1 MIKLIVQ
8 SLLPL
13 GLLAAVGCASPSAKV
28 PAATG
33 DTTARVPLPR
43 KEAFSQTVDGAQ
55 TDLFVLQNKTGVQAA
70 ITNYG
75 ARVVGLWVPAKG
87 GRMVDVVLGYDSL
100 APYRAP
106 GESYFGTTVGR
117 YANRIA
123 GASFSIGGQRY
134 QLEKNDK
141 ENTLHSGSTGFNRKV
156 WQVKGQTDSS
166 LVLFYSSPDG
176 EGGFPGTLNT
186 QVTYTLTH
194 DHALRIEYEATTDK
208 PTVVN
213 LTNHSYFNLE
223 GEGSGSVYEHVLTIP
238 ADSITATDFDLI
250 PNGKL
255 QAVAGTP
262 LDFRRPTPIG
272 QRIDAGDE
280 LIKNGKGYD
289 HNFVLNKETGAL
301 GLAATVQAP
310 GSGIVMEVITTEP
323 GIQLYTG
330 NFLSKKEIGK
340 GGKVYDRRHAFC
352 LETQHF
358 PDAPNQLNFPSTLLN
373 PGETFR
379 STTLYRFSVAR

>member
-1 MIKLIVQ
+1 MIKSLLF

-13 GLLAAVGCASPSAKV
+13 GLLAVVGCTSPSAKV
-28 PAATG
+28 PAS
-33 DTTARVPLPR
+33 DTTARIALPS
-43 KEAFSQTVDGAQ
+43 KEAFRQTVDGAQ
-55 TDLFVLQNKTGVQAA
+55 TDLYVLKNGAGMQAA

-75 ARVVGLWVPAKG
+75 ARVVGLWVRAKDG
-87 GRMVDVVLGYDSL
+87 GMVDVVLGHDSL
-100 APYRAP
+100 APYRAA

-123 GASFSIGGQRY
+123 GATFAINGQRY

-141 ENTLHSGSTGFNRKV
+141 ENTLHSGTNGFNRKV

-166 LVLFYSSPDG
+166 LVLYYLSPDG
-176 EGGFPGTLNT
+176 ESGFPGNLGV
-186 QVTYTLTH
+186 QVTYTVTG
-194 DHALRIEYEATTDK
+194 DNALRIDYEATTDK

-223 GEGSGSVYEHVLTIP
+223 GEGSGSIYDHLLTIN
-238 ADSITATDFDLI
+238 ADSITATNFDLI

-262 LDFRRPTPIG
+262 LDFRQATAIG
-272 QRIDAGDE
+272 QRIDADDE

-289 HNFVLNKETGAL
+289 HNFVLNKKAGVLAS
-301 GLAATVQAP
+301 AATVRAP
-310 GSGIVMEVITTEP
+310 KSGIVMEVITTEP
-323 GIQLYTG
+323 GLQLYTG
-330 NFLSKKEIGK
+330 NFLSKKEVGK

-358 PDAPNQLNFPSTLLN
+358 PDAPNQPRFPTTLLN
-373 PGETFR
+373 PGESLR
-379 STTLYRFSVAR
+379 STTLYRFSVAQ